1 MSHATLKT
9 ICTLCNTNTYL
20 HNIHKRGFCVIVGN
34 IVNVIYASTFATK
47 LMKQQLDEIISESAF
62 NYDYCMP
69 LSLWDIKLVHFHFD
83 VMTLLWKRLRN
94 LSNFKTKLYRQDTLK
109 TRDQPAQYS
118 TAQCSGKPLFFPVTV
133 LTNFWSDFCAFGFF
147 RENAMD

>member
-1 MSHATLKT
+1 MVSNNLVLVEQRIKSSSSKFSHPFVSHATLKT

-62 NYDYCMP
+62 TT
-69 LSLWDIKLVHFHFD
+69 LV
-83 VMTLLWKRLRN
+83 RLCH
-94 LSNFKTKLYRQDTLK
+94 TT
-109 TRDQPAQYS
+109 
-118 TAQCSGKPLFFPVTV
+118 
-133 LTNFWSDFCAFGFF
+133 
-147 RENAMD
+147 